1 MNIAVTVFT
10 MSSHSLLRFL
20 KAELFPNEI
29 KIYPEDAAGFKKTVI
44 FLGLSP
50 MFIFTSPYFCGEN
63 TKDELMM
70 K

>member
-1 MNIAVTVFT
+1 

-50 MFIFTSPYFCGEN
+50 MFIFTSPYFCGEKI
-63 TKDELMM
+63 KDELMM